1 MTNPRIC
8 LTIDWY
14 LPGTNSGGPV
24 RSVANLVAAMP
35 DVDFYIITRNTDYCS
50 TEPYVGIEPN
60 VWIQAETNVRVCYLE
75 DSQIT
80 KQKIQEL
87 ILETGAQTLYI
98 SGIYS
103 KAFSQWPV
111 SIGKALKLKT
121 VVAAR
126 GMLSPHAL
134 AVKPIKKYLFLSFMR
149 WLNAY
154 SHVHFHAT
162 SAQEATDIKKVL
174 GHLSKTLTIQNLGRP
189 NSTNV
194 LDIKKE
200 PGTLQLV
207 SVGRIAPEKGTIVG
221 LKALQDVKG
230 NLVLD
235 LYGMAYNAAY
245 WQECQQV
252 IAGLPSNIQ
261 VSYHG
266 ACPTEAVAAKLS
278 AAHALLLPSEG
289 ENYGHS
295 IVESLAQGRPVLIS
309 KHTPWQNLAAQKA
322 GWDVSATE
330 LPSAIQ
336 TLVEMD
342 QAVYQTWSEGAKK
355 YHQMVIEEEQENT
368 IQAYKN
374 LFFASNK

>member
-1 MTNPRIC
+1 LIPTKIC

-50 TEPYVGIEPN
+50 TEPYVGIQPN
-60 VWIQAETNVRVCYLE
+60 VWVQADANVRVCYLE
-75 DSQIT
+75 DGQIS
-80 KQKIQEL
+80 KQKIQDL
-87 ILETGAQTLYI
+87 ILESGAQTLYI

-154 SHVHFHAT
+154 NHVHFHAT
-162 SAQEATDIKKVL
+162 SAQEAADIKKVL
-174 GHLSKTLTIQNLGRP
+174 GTNTNVKVVSNLGRLE
-189 NSTNV
+189 NSALQTIQKEIGV
-194 LDIKKE
+194 LK
-200 PGTLQLV
+200 LV

-221 LKALQDVKG
+221 LKALQAVNG
-230 NLVLD
+230 YLELD
-235 LYGMAYNAAY
+235 LYGVTYNSAY
-245 WQECQQV
+245 WQECEK
-252 IAGLPSNIQ
+252 IIDTLPSNIK
-261 VSYHG
+261 VKYHG
-266 ACPTEAVAAKLS
+266 PCPSEDVAAKLS
-278 AAHALLLPSEG
+278 LAHALLLPSEG
-289 ENYGHS
+289 ENYGHA

-309 KHTPWQNLAAQKA
+309 QHTPWRNLAIQNA
-322 GWDVSATE
+322 GWDVSASE
-330 LPSAIQ
+330 LSIAIQ
-336 TLVEMD
+336 TLIDMNQEE
-342 QAVYQTWSEGAKK
+342 YNIWSDGALQFHAQIIAGQRDEVLSL
-355 YHQMVIEEEQENT
+355 YHQ
-368 IQAYKN
+368 
-374 LFFASNK
+374 LLG

>member
-1 MTNPRIC
+1 MIPTKIC

-50 TEPYVGIEPN
+50 TEPYVGIQPN
-60 VWIQAETNVRVCYLE
+60 VWVQADANVRVCYLE
-75 DSQIT
+75 DGQIS
-80 KQKIQEL
+80 KQKIQDL
-87 ILETGAQTLYI
+87 ILESGAQTLYI

-154 SHVHFHAT
+154 NHVHFHAT
-162 SAQEATDIKKVL
+162 SAQEAADIKKVL
-174 GHLSKTLTIQNLGRP
+174 GTNTNVKVVSNLGRLE
-189 NSTNV
+189 NSALQTIQKEIGV
-194 LDIKKE
+194 LK
-200 PGTLQLV
+200 LV

-221 LKALQDVKG
+221 LKALQAVNG
-230 NLVLD
+230 YLELD
-235 LYGMAYNAAY
+235 LYGVTYNSAY
-245 WQECQQV
+245 WQECEK
-252 IAGLPSNIQ
+252 IIDTLPSNIK
-261 VSYHG
+261 VKYHG
-266 ACPTEAVAAKLS
+266 PCPSEDVAAKLS
-278 AAHALLLPSEG
+278 LAHALLLPSEG
-289 ENYGHS
+289 ENYGHA

-309 KHTPWQNLAAQKA
+309 QHTPWRNLAIQNA
-322 GWDVSATE
+322 GWDVSASE
-330 LPSAIQ
+330 LSIAIQ
-336 TLVEMD
+336 TLIDMNQEE
-342 QAVYQTWSEGAKK
+342 YNIWSDGALQFHAQIIAGQRDEVLSL
-355 YHQMVIEEEQENT
+355 YHQ
-368 IQAYKN
+368 
-374 LFFASNK
+374 LLG

>member
-1 MTNPRIC
+1 MTNPSVC

-35 DVDFYIITRNTDYCS
+35 NTHFYIITRNTDYCS
-50 TEPYVGIEPN
+50 TAPYAGIQANVWVQIAPN
-60 VWIQAETNVRVCYLE
+60 VKVCYLE
-75 DSQIT
+75 DSQIS
-80 KQKIQEL
+80 KQKIQALVIES
-87 ILETGAQTLYI
+87 GAQTLYI

-134 AVKPIKKYLFLSFMR
+134 AVKPVKKYLFLSLMR

-162 SAQEATDIKKVL
+162 SAQEAADIKKVL
-174 GHLSKTLTIQNLGRP
+174 RPASKTLTIQNLGSP
-189 NSTNV
+189 NNSPI

-200 PGTLQLV
+200 PGSLQLV
-207 SVGRIAPEKGTIVG
+207 SVGRIAPEKGTLVG
-221 LKALQDVKG
+221 LKALKDVKG
-230 NLVLD
+230 RVEIA
-235 LYGMAYNAAY
+235 LYGMAYNVAY
-245 WQECQQV
+245 WQECQEV
-252 IAGLPSNIQ
+252 IACLPSNIQ
-261 VSYHG
+261 VTYHG
-266 ACPTEAVAAKLS
+266 PCPSEEVAEKIV

-289 ENYGHS
+289 ENFGHS
-295 IVESLAQGRPVLIS
+295 IVESLAQRRPVLIS
-309 KHTPWQNLAAQKA
+309 KHTPWQNLASHHA
-322 GWDVSATE
+322 GWDVSASE

-336 TLVEMD
+336 SLIDMD
-342 QAVYQTWSEGAKK
+342 QVAYQTWSEGAKN
-355 YHQMVIEEEQENT
+355 YHQQEIQQKQAT
-368 IQAYKN
+368 AIQAYQT
-374 LFFASNK
+374 LFHL

>member
-50 TEPYVGIEPN
+50 TEPYLGLQPNTWVQMAPN
-60 VWIQAETNVRVCYLE
+60 VKVCYLE
-75 DSQIT
+75 NRHIS

-87 ILETGAQTLYI
+87 ILESGAQKLYI

-103 KAFSQWPV
+103 RAFSQWPV

-134 AVKPIKKYLFLSFMR
+134 AVKPIKKYLFLSLMR

-162 SAQEATDIKKVL
+162 SAQEAADIRKVL
-174 GHLSKTLTIQNLGRP
+174 GTSTNVKVITNLGR
-189 NSTNV
+189 
-194 LDIKKE
+194 LEFIKPQAIDKK
-200 PGTLQLV
+200 PQSLKLV
-207 SVGRIAPEKGTIVG
+207 SIGRIAPEKGTLVG
-221 LKALQDVKG
+221 LRALQSVKG
-230 NLVLD
+230 NITFD
-235 LYGMAYNAAY
+235 LYGTAYNSSY
-245 WQECQQV
+245 WEECKQI
-252 IAGLPSNIQ
+252 IASLPSNIQ

-266 ACPTEAVAAKLS
+266 SCPTDEVAGKLA

-289 ENYGHS
+289 ENFGHS

-342 QAVYQTWSEGAKK
+342 QVTYQTWSEGAKT

-368 IQAYKN
+368 IQAYKT
-374 LFFASNK
+374 LFTP